1 MNLEIEIKVIPR
13 MVSGI
18 ETSFRPE
25 RRTSGWLMDTLSCVK
40 RIGRKTFTLSD
51 MYAFEGELAQK
62 YPNNRHIQAKI
73 RQELQILRDYGII
86 EFVERGKYK
95 MRRVRNGIMN

>member
-1 MNLEIEIKVIPR
+1 MARMNLEIEIKVIPR

-51 MYAFEGELAQK
+51 MYAFEGELHK
-62 YPNNRHIQAKI
+62 STLTTGTYRLK
-73 RQELQILRDYGII
+73 
-86 EFVERGKYK
+86 FVKNCK
-95 MRRVRNGIMN
+95 FCGIMA

>member
-1 MNLEIEIKVIPR
+1 MSNLLSYVWNYDPNAGERTAKMNLEIEIRIIPR

-18 ETSFRPE
+18 ETSFRSE

-40 RIGRKTFTLSD
+40 RIGRKTFTLSE

-62 YPNNRHIQAKI
+62 YPKQQAHT
-73 RQELQILRDYGII
+73 G
-86 EFVERGKYK
+86 
-95 MRRVRNGIMN
+95 